1 MEDIDLTTIKFFP
14 FQSQINYTALDGSK
28 CIRVITEIQNV
39 SSNRD
44 ELEKNANFEIL
55 GKNAI
60 QQSANIAKAGNHR
73 FAQAYAKN
81 WNRQMRAATN
91 NQEQDK

>member
-1 MEDIDLTTIKFFP
+1 MEDIDLITIKFFP
-14 FQSQINYTALDGSK
+14 FQSQITYTALDGSK

-60 QQSANIAKAGNHR
+60 
-73 FAQAYAKN
+73 
-81 WNRQMRAATN
+81 
-91 NQEQDK
+91 

>member
-1 MEDIDLTTIKFFP
+1 LSEDLSLLTREVGNVTQDTEITFEYTLKKVSELAKMEDIDLTTIKFFP
-14 FQSQINYTALDGSK
+14 FQSQITYTALDGSK

-60 QQSANIAKAGNHR
+60 
-73 FAQAYAKN
+73 
-81 WNRQMRAATN
+81 
-91 NQEQDK
+91 